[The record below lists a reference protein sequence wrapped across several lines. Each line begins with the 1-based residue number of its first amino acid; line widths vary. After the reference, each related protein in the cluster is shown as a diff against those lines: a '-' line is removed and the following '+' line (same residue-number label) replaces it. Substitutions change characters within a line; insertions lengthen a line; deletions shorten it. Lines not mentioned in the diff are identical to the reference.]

1 MVLFLFARV
10 RRLCQKTGYGSES
23 PDLLEGFV
31 PVMIGHFFFFV
42 LSLMRTL
49 LWITGCA
56 LALQIGFAGAVFAQ
70 EKTDLE
76 RRGLFSRLLHRDAQS
91 KLPPPTYNDK
101 VHDVYM
107 DRETDTVSA
116 HVKEQPEGAASRE
129 NDPVQR
135 YPEIPGYLSIK
146 NSSQKDIEALIEK
159 IYTAYE
165 ARIDRMDPPD
175 LRRARL
181 LAMGGVPTGYPTSWK
196 SHVASP
202 LWHNQQTT
210 AQSVEDVYRRALE
223 HSNQIKVY
231 RDLPLIRET
240 GMQEADG
247 EFDITTYIDAR
258 MNRRNEPIGSTLTTG
273 NSARRFIEQG
283 DYIEG
288 GFRKKIATGGEV
300 SLSNRFSTLTNNSTF
315 LTPKNQG
322 SSEFVLS
329 IVQPLLEGG
338 GYHYNQSRI
347 KLAKFDASMASAEF
361 VRQLQSHLVEVNR
374 AYWSLYYARAYY
386 LLNDN
391 LVSDTNGILNQL
403 EQRSDLDALQSEVL
417 RARSSLAMRKSVL
430 NRAEMAVRNSEER
443 LRALINDPDQ
453 DIGSN
458 VEMIPCTPP
467 IMTRFID
474 DVRTVATDAL
484 RNRPEIQAGFDELR
498 AAIVRRDAQKNQKWP
513 TLNLVAEL
521 MLSDIEPRDGVG
533 NAFEDQF
540 GDGTG
545 YMIGFQFEQPW
556 DNDVDRARLLRSEIE
571 LRQQANKLRATIDL
585 VLLESLISYR
595 ELMTSYRDMQGRY
608 AALQASREELRQLK
622 DRLEVDTEDEGGRTT
637 ASQLQ
642 LILDSMD
649 RNQTAEEMFLDAVVS
664 YNASF
669 ASLQQARGTF
679 LKTQNV
685 DIERVRD
692 TDDTHPSEDVERLQ
706 ISKPT
711 QPGSKGGKSYDI
723 PTGSP
728 STDPIPE
735 VPGLTME
742 ELIDSNVTPE
752 VAVAPAQKRSR
763 GLFGKKKSPEPAA
776 AAAPAPQP
784 ASYPEPSFVEADAD
798 AGLFATEPSS
808 SSGSDFVSFD
818 FSEPAEAPVEPADMT
833 PSAAVI
839 PISASIEPSEP
850 APAPEAS
857 ARKISTVVEQATY
870 ERKVEITP
878 SASARPVSR

>member
-1 MVLFLFARV
+1 MRNFFCVTGVAVVLYVGLA
-10 RRLCQKTGYGSES
+10 
-23 PDLLEGFV
+23 V
-31 PVMIGHFFFFV
+31 PVQ
-42 LSLMRTL
+42 S
-49 LWITGCA
+49 
-56 LALQIGFAGAVFAQ
+56 Q
-70 EKTDLE
+70 EKTDQE
-76 RRGLFSRLLHRDAQS
+76 RRGLFSRLLNFDGQS
-91 KLPPPTYNDK
+91 KSPPPTYNDK

-116 HVKEQPEGAASRE
+116 HVRNQREGAAGRE
-129 NDPVQR
+129 NDPVER
-135 YPEIPGYLSIK
+135 YPEIPGYQTIK
-146 NSSQKDIEALIEK
+146 NSSQKDIEELIEQ

-165 ARIDRMDPPD
+165 GRIDRMDPPD
-175 LRRARL
+175 LRRARI
-181 LAMGGVPTGYPTSWK
+181 LAMGGVPEGYPTSWK
-196 SHVASP
+196 SQVTAP
-202 LWHNQQTT
+202 LWGDQRSVE
-210 AQSVEDVYRRALE
+210 QSVEDVYRRALE

-288 GFRKKIATGGEV
+288 GVRKKIATGGEV

-329 IVQPLLEGG
+329 FVQPLLEGG

-374 AYWSLYYARAYY
+374 AYWSLYYARSYY
-386 LLNDN
+386 LLNEK
-391 LVSDTNGILNQL
+391 LVEDTNGILNQL

-458 VEMIPCTPP
+458 AEMVPCTPP

-474 DVRTVATDAL
+474 DLRAVAADAL

-498 AAIVRRDAQKNQKWP
+498 AAMVRRDAQKNQKWP

-533 NAFEDQF
+533 SAFNDQF

-556 DNDVDRARLLRSEIE
+556 DNDTDRAQLLRSEIE

-585 VLLESLISYR
+585 VLLEALISYR

-622 DRLEVDTEDEGGRTT
+622 DRLEVDTEEEGGRTT

-649 RNQTAEEMFLDAVVS
+649 RNQNAEEMFLDAVVS

-679 LKTQNV
+679 LKTENV
-685 DIERVRD
+685 DIDRVRD
-692 TDDTHPSEDVERLQ
+692 TDDTHPTEDVERLQ
-706 ISKPT
+706 ISKPAY
-711 QPGSKGGKSYDI
+711 PGGKGEKNYSGYSI

-735 VPGLTME
+735 VPSLTME
-742 ELIDSNVTPE
+742 ELVESNATAE
-752 VAVAPAQKRSR
+752 VAVAPSRSRSR
-763 GLFGKKKSPEPAA
+763 GLFGKKNAKPEAA
-776 AAAPAPQP
+776 SKPKPESTSV
-784 ASYPEPSFVEADAD
+784 SYAEASFVEADAD
-798 AGLFATEPSS
+798 AGLFASESE
-808 SSGSDFVSFD
+808 GGAEFVSFN
-818 FSEPAEAPVEPADMT
+818 FSGEPSAEAAPISSEKPEMPAVDVEP
-833 PSAAVI
+833 SATVVPA
-839 PISASIEPSEP
+839 SARVDS
-850 APAPEAS
+850 PAPEAT
-857 ARKISTVVEQATY
+857 ARKISREEKPAYEQTL
-870 ERKVEITP
+870 EIAP